1 MVLGHETGQGNDDGG
16 QGKVREAARLGWTD
30 RDDGTRHWSAESGQ
44 PDSGRDFS
52 LYSVRWRLFSLSID
66 LERQTFENLRFF
78 RTAFAFHIVFSMLLG
93 AGGTVLILDGY
104 NPDVAA
110 HYFHNYSPLAMPDPP
125 KHLVGATHICV
136 PDAVH
141 GDMLSRAHLY
151 GKLPSKP
158 GEVVPWEERAYCRW
172 RFALSSNF
180 ANTAKQMIRMQQ
192 EYCPHAYMIQGY
204 GSSEVNCVVSSCCLP
219 I

>member
-1 MVLGHETGQGNDDGG
+1 MEGRQKYGQRVDWGGRTETMELDTGAPNLDNRTRDVTLVCIPYAGG
-16 QGKVREAARLGWTD
+16 WFLYRSILLLRHLTRE
-30 RDDGTRHWSAESGQ
+30 
-44 PDSGRDFS
+44 P
-52 LYSVRWRLFSLSID
+52 
-66 LERQTFENLRFF
+66 LE
-78 RTAFAFHIVFSMLLG
+78 TAFAFHIVFSMLLG
-93 AGGTVLILDGY
+93 AGGTVVILDGY

-110 HYFHNYSPLAMPDPP
+110 HYFHNYSPLPMPDPP

-151 GKLPSKP
+151 GKVPSKP
-158 GEVVPWEERAYCRW
+158 GETVPWEDRPYRRW

-180 ANTAKQMIRMQQ
+180 ANTAKQMIRLQQ

-204 GSSEVNCVVSSCCLP
+204 GSSEVCPGAVAF
-219 I
+219 